1 MATSIVSGDVRPN
14 TMIVDDEGRAF
25 VRANII
31 PHPQHHSMTHDN
43 LFLIGLCVTLQ
54 ADNTEEGVGIF
65 ENIDTEVEFEFY
77 ITQIS
82 VSGNVDIYPRFND
95 RYVSDGQKVIP
106 RNLKPASGLTLPDT
120 RALVYQNANLGNL
133 AINDTDGFYWGPTIF
148 AGARQCVSIDFQGGL
163 ILGNGSSIS
172 FNAKGTAGDEV
183 CIFAMCSYHAAGTK
197 L

>member
-1 MATSIVSGDVRPN
+1 MGTSIVSGGVKPN
-14 TMIVDDEGRAF
+14 IMQVDSEGRGY
-25 VRANII
+25 VLANII

-43 LFLIGLCVTLQ
+43 LFLIGLCATLQ
-54 ADNTEEGVGIF
+54 ASGVEERVGIF

-82 VSGNVDIYPRFND
+82 VSGDVDIYPRFND
-95 RYVSDGQKVIP
+95 NYVSGGQKVTP
-106 RNLKPASGLTLPDT
+106 RNLKPASGLALPDT
-120 RALVYQNANLGNL
+120 RAAVYQNAGVGDLV
-133 AINDTDGFYWGPTIF
+133 INDADGYYWGPTIF

-163 ILGNGSSIS
+163 IIGNGASVS

-183 CIFAMCSYHAAGTK
+183 CILGMCSYHKTGTK